1 MIFALAAAVGW
12 GLSDFLGAA
21 STRRVGLLVT
31 MCVGLIVGCT
41 VLGITAATPAVDG
54 VHLAWGDVGALVVSG
69 ILGAG
74 SYAGFYRA
82 LQLGPVSLV
91 SPIFSAYAMVAV
103 VLAVL
108 VGGQALGPAATAGL
122 ALTIGGVALAS
133 ASGQPTAPGSS
144 LPPAGRRHSGVPYAL
159 AAMLAW
165 GVTTYILARSAE
177 HLGWFVPVAVSRVV
191 TLVVLLAAAAAT
203 AVGSRDGQPP
213 PVQPPP
219 VRAGAGAPLTRLALP
234 AVAGL
239 LDMLAFLAFARAGQV
254 GPVAVATTA
263 SACFPLI
270 VIAGG
275 VLVFKERLRPVQ
287 FAGAGLTIA
296 GLLVLG
302 LSQ

>member
-12 GLSDFLGAA
+12 GLSDFLGAV

-41 VLGITAATPAVDG
+41 VLGITAATLAVDG
-54 VHLAWGDVGALVVSG
+54 VHLTWGDVGALVVSG

-108 VGGQALGPAATAGL
+108 VGGQALGGAATAGV
-122 ALTIGGVALAS
+122 ALTIGGVVLAS

-144 LPPAGRRHSGVPYAL
+144 LSPAGRRHSGVPYAL

-203 AVGSRDGQPP
+203 AVGSRGGQPA

-219 VRAGAGAPLTRLALP
+219 VRAGAPLTRLALP

-254 GPVAVATTA
+254 GSVAVAATA